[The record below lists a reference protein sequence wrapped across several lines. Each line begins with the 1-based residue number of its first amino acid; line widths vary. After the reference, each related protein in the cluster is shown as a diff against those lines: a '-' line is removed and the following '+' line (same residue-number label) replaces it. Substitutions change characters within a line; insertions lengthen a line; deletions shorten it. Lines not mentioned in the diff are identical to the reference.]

1 MVYYNPLS
9 ANVQLTNHLGFEPGV
24 QGAEHSWKMAL
35 EIDLFS

>member
-24 QGAEHSWKMAL
+24 QGAEPSGVVHV
-35 EIDLFS
+35 EGGT